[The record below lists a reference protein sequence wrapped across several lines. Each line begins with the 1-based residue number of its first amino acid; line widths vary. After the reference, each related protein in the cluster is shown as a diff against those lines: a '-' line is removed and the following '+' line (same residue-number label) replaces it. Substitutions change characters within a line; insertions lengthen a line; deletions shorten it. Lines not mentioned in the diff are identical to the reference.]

1 MMRSMRR
8 ALAIATIVLAALAV
22 PATAQAA
29 LQYGS
34 HGPAVLALQRKLVA
48 IKFLAPVAANGLF
61 GYRTEQA
68 VMAFQGWHGLTRD
81 GVAGASTF
89 AALKGSHIPY
99 PWKRTLG
106 RRIEVHKIQ
115 QVALLIVNRKV
126 YRAIHVSTGRPALPT
141 PSGSFHIYLKQ
152 RMSWSVPFQ
161 VWLPLASYFSGGDA
175 FHQYPDVPG
184 YAASHGCIRVPK
196 GDATVMWYFAALG
209 TPVVIQ

>member
-8 ALAIATIVLAALAV
+8 ALAIATIALATLAV

-48 IKFLAPVAANGLF
+48 IKFLAPVAANGLY

-81 GVAGASTF
+81 GVAGSSTF

-99 PWKRTLG
+99 PWKRTVG
-106 RRIEVHKIQ
+106 RRIEVHKVQ

-141 PSGSFHIYLKQ
+141 PSGNFHIYLKQ

-161 VWLPLASYFSGGDA
+161 VWLPLASYFAGGDA

-196 GDATVMWYFAALG
+196 GDATVMWYFATLG
-209 TPVVIQ
+209 TPVIIR